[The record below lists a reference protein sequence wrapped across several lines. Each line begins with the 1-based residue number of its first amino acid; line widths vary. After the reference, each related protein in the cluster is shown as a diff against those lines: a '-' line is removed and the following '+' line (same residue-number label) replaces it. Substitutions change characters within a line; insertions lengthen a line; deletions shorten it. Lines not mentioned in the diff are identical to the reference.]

1 MPRYALR
8 SLSVLGLAAVLATVV
23 GAQAP
28 SLTPAQVD
36 RVTSQ
41 VVVNLLEQHHMA
53 HPSIDDA
60 TAVKWAKTFLKD
72 LDPLKYNFTKADVD
86 EFMAQAETLDDKVK
100 QGDTTFAKTVFDR
113 FLKRSD
119 ERMTQALEILDKPV
133 DFDADESISD
143 DIDKLE
149 WQADSAAANDL
160 LRKRIKLQLL
170 VDKVAKEPV
179 AESVKKIKAQYKDRN
194 RFWHQLKPDELLE
207 IYLTALTKTF
217 DPHSTYMSKTS
228 FDELM
233 NMQLHLSLTGIGALL
248 ESVDGIPTVKELVP
262 KGPADLDGRL
272 QEEDKILGLQKTDGG
287 DVEEVS
293 FVEMRLTDV
302 VKQIRG
308 EVNSKVRL
316 IIQPK
321 GTTEKKV
328 YELTRQKLDLA
339 EEHAKGQVI
348 EKPADGPNKRL
359 QIGVIHLPTFY
370 GDTDALRRGDANPL
384 SATEDCRKIIDGF
397 KAQGVGA
404 VVLDLRENGG
414 GLLTEAISLSGL
426 FINKGPVVQVR
437 DTTGV
442 RHLDDEDEGTAW
454 DGPLVVLIDHRS
466 ASASEIFAG
475 VIKDYGRGLIV
486 GGSNTFGKGT
496 VQSIMPI
503 KEAISRGTFRAIS
516 LPDLGAL
523 KLTIQQF
530 YRANGESTQVRGVAP
545 DIKIPSLFD
554 QIDEELEGK
563 LDNSFKFDKIA
574 GVSHDQFN
582 RVPADLLTRLEA
594 RSETRRNESE
604 KFRKLEAAIK
614 KIVARK
620 AKHLVPLNE
629 AKYRAEVVSEDEN
642 QDEIAKEKKDK
653 KRKRYDR
660 PAWESNYY
668 NDEIINIVADYLTLG
683 SKALAAAPVRVEV
696 NQP

>member
-8 SLSVLGLAAVLATVV
+8 SLSVLGLAAVLATIV

-41 VVVNLLEQHHMA
+41 VVVKLLEGHHMA
-53 HPSIDDA
+53 RPSIDDA
-60 TAVKWAKTFLKD
+60 TAIKWVKTFLKD
-72 LDPLKYNFTKADVD
+72 LDPLKYNFLKADVD
-86 EFMAQAETLDDKVK
+86 EFMAQATTLDDKVK
-100 QGDTTFAKTVFDR
+100 QGDTSFAKVVYER

-119 ERMTQALEILDKPV
+119 ERLVKALALLEKPT
-133 DFDADESISD
+133 DFAADESLSD
-143 DIDKLE
+143 DIEKLE
-149 WQADSAAANDL
+149 WPASTDEANDL

-170 VDKVAKEPV
+170 IDKVAKEPE
-179 AESVKKIKAQYKDRN
+179 ADSVKRIRSQYKDRN
-194 RFWHQLKPDELLE
+194 RFWHQLKGEELLE
-207 IYLTALTKTF
+207 LYLTSLTKTF
-217 DPHSTYMSKTS
+217 DPHSTYMCKSN
-228 FDELM
+228 FEELM
-233 NMQLHLSLTGIGALL
+233 NMQLHLTLTGIGALL
-248 ESVDGIPTVKELVP
+248 ESVDGVPTVKELVP

-272 QEEDKILGLQKTDGG
+272 QEEDKILGVQKADG
-287 DVEEVS
+287 EEVS
-293 FVEMRLTDV
+293 FIEMRLNDV

-308 EVNSKVRL
+308 EVNTQVRL

-321 GTTEKKV
+321 GTNEKKV

-348 EKPADGPNKRL
+348 EKEVDGKPLK
-359 QIGVIHLPTFY
+359 IGVIHLPTFY
-370 GDTDALRRGDANPL
+370 GDTDALRLGDANPL
-384 SATEDCRKIIDGF
+384 SATEDCRKLIEGF
-397 KAQGVGA
+397 KAKGVKA
-404 VVLDLRENGG
+404 VVVDLRENGG

-426 FINKGPVVQVR
+426 FIDKGTVVQVK
-437 DTTGV
+437 DASGV
-442 RHLDDEDEGTAW
+442 RHLDDEEEGTAW

-503 KEAISRGTFRAIS
+503 KEAIGRITNLN

-574 GVSHDQFN
+574 AVGHDQFN
-582 RVPADLLTRLEA
+582 RVPPDLLARLEA
-594 RSETRRNESE
+594 RSEARRKESE
-604 KFRKLEAAIK
+604 KFRKLDAAIQK
-614 KIVARK
+614 VVARK
-620 AKHLVPLNE
+620 AKHLIPLNE
-629 AKYRAEVVSEDEN
+629 AKYRAEVVSGDEQ
-642 QDEIAKEKKDK
+642 QDEINKDK
-653 KRKRYDR
+653 KAKRKHYDR

-683 SKALAAAPVRVEV
+683 SKALAAAPVRAGV

>member
-8 SLSVLGLAAVLATVV
+8 SLSVLGLAAVLATIV

-28 SLTPAQVD
+28 SLTPAQID

-41 VVVNLLEQHHMA
+41 VVVKLLEGHHMA

-60 TAVKWAKTFLKD
+60 TATKWAKTFLKD
-72 LDPLKYNFTKADVD
+72 LDPLKYNFLKADVD
-86 EFMAQAETLDDKVK
+86 EFMAQATTLDDKVK
-100 QGDTTFAKTVFDR
+100 QGDTAFAKVVFDR

-119 ERMTQALEILDKPV
+119 ERLATALAVLAKPM
-133 DFDADESISD
+133 DFTADESLSD
-143 DIDKLE
+143 DIDKLD
-149 WQADSAAANDL
+149 WSATADEANDL

-170 VDKVAKEPV
+170 IDKVAKEPE
-179 AESVKKIKAQYKDRN
+179 ADSIKRIRSQYKDRN
-194 RFWHQLKPDELLE
+194 RFWHQLKGEELLE
-207 IYLTALTKTF
+207 LYLTSLTKTF
-217 DPHSTYMSKTS
+217 DPHSTYMGKSS
-228 FDELM
+228 FEELM
-233 NMQLHLSLTGIGALL
+233 NMQLHLTLTGIGALL

-272 QEEDKILGLQKTDGG
+272 QEEDKIVGIQRPDG
-287 DVEEVS
+287 EEVS

-308 EVNSKVRL
+308 EVDTKVRL

-348 EKPADGPNKRL
+348 EKEADGKKL
-359 QIGVIHLPTFY
+359 KIGVIHLPTFY

-384 SATEDCRKIIDGF
+384 SATEDCRKLIEGF
-397 KAQGVGA
+397 KAQGVKA
-404 VVLDLRENGG
+404 VVVDLRENGG
-414 GLLTEAISLSGL
+414 GLLPEAISLSGL
-426 FINKGPVVQVR
+426 FIDKGTVVQVKNAA
-437 DTTGV
+437 GIQQ
-442 RHLDDEDEGTAW
+442 LNDEEEGTAW

-496 VQSIMPI
+496 VQSILPI
-503 KEAISRGTFRAIS
+503 KEALGRFTNGLS

-545 DIKIPSLFD
+545 DIKVPSLFD

-574 GVSHDQFN
+574 AVSHDQFN
-582 RVPADLLTRLEA
+582 RVPPDLLARLEA
-594 RSETRRNESE
+594 RSEGRRKESE
-604 KFRKLEAAIK
+604 KFRKLDAAIQK
-614 KIVARK
+614 AVARK
-620 AKHLVPLNE
+620 AKHLIPLNE
-629 AKYRAEVVSEDEN
+629 AKYRAEVVSGDEE
-642 QDEIAKEKKDK
+642 QDEINKDK
-653 KRKRYDR
+653 KKRKYYDR

-668 NDEIINIVADYLTLG
+668 NDELINIVTDYLTLG
-683 SKALAAAPVRVEV
+683 SKALAAAPVRAGVA
-696 NQP
+696 QP

>member
-8 SLSVLGLAAVLATVV
+8 SLSVLGLAAVVSVIV

-28 SLTPAQVD
+28 SMTPSQAE
-36 RVTSQ
+36 RFTSQ
-41 VVVNLLEQHHMA
+41 VVVKLLEQNHMA

-72 LDPLKYNFTKADVD
+72 LDPLKYNFVKADID
-86 EFMAQAETLDDKVK
+86 EFMAQATTLDDKVK
-100 QGDTTFAKTVFDR
+100 QGDTSFAKVVFDR
-113 FLKRSD
+113 FMKRSD
-119 ERMTQALEILDKPV
+119 ERTAKALEILDKPM
-133 DFDADESISD
+133 DFSSDESISD
-143 DIDKLE
+143 DIDKLD
-149 WQADSAAANDL
+149 WPANADEANDR

-170 VDKVAKEPV
+170 TDKVAKETS
-179 AESVKKIKAQYKDRN
+179 ADSVKRIRSQYKDRN

-207 IYLTALTKTF
+207 LYLTGLTKTF
-217 DPHSTYMSKTS
+217 DPHSTYMSETS
-228 FDELM
+228 FKELM
-233 NMQLHLSLTGIGALL
+233 NMQLHLTLTGIGALL

-272 QEEDKILGLQKTDGG
+272 QEEDKILGLQKADG
-287 DVEEVS
+287 EEIS
-293 FVEMRLTDV
+293 FVEMRIIDV

-308 EVNSKVRL
+308 EVDTKVRL

-348 EKPADGPNKRL
+348 EKQVDGKKL
-359 QIGVIHLPTFY
+359 KIGVVHLPAFY
-370 GDTDALRRGDANPL
+370 GDTDAVRRGDANPL
-384 SATEDCRKIIDGF
+384 SATEDCRRIIEGF
-397 KAQGVGA
+397 KAQGVNA
-404 VVLDLRENGG
+404 VVVDLRENGG

-426 FINKGPVVQVR
+426 FIDKGPVVQVR
-437 DTTGV
+437 DLSGV
-442 RHLDDEDEGTAW
+442 RHLDDEEEGTAW
-454 DGPLVVLIDHRS
+454 DGPLAVLIDHRS

-475 VIKDYGRGLIV
+475 VIKDYGRGVII

-503 KEAISRGTFRAIS
+503 KEAIGRFTSIN
-516 LPDLGAL
+516 LPDMGAL

-530 YRANGESTQVRGVAP
+530 YRANGESTQVKGVAP
-545 DIKIPSLFD
+545 DIKVPSLFD

-574 GVSHDQFN
+574 AVAHDQFN
-582 RVPADLLTRLEA
+582 KVPADLVGRLDA
-594 RSETRRNESE
+594 RSEARRKESD
-604 KFRKLEAAIK
+604 KFRKLDAAIK
-614 KIVARK
+614 KINDRK
-620 AKHLVPLNE
+620 AKHLIPLNE
-629 AKYRAEVVSEDEN
+629 TKYRAEVVSEDED
-642 QDEIAKEKKDK
+642 QDEIAKDKKDK
-653 KRKRYDR
+653 KRRRYDR

-683 SKALAAAPVRVEV
+683 SKVLAAAPVRAEV

>member
-8 SLSVLGLAAVLATVV
+8 SLSVLGLAAVLATIV

-28 SLTPAQVD
+28 SLTPAQAE
-36 RVTSQ
+36 RFTSQ
-41 VVVNLLEQHHMA
+41 VVVKLLEGHHMA
-53 HPSIDDA
+53 QPKIDDA
-60 TAVKWAKTFLKD
+60 TAVKWVKTFLKD
-72 LDPLKYNFTKADVD
+72 LDPLKYNFIKPDID
-86 EFMAQAETLDDKVK
+86 EFMAAATTLDDKVK
-100 QGDTTFAKTVFDR
+100 QGDTSFAKGVYER

-119 ERMTQALEILDKPV
+119 ERLAKALEILDKPM
-133 DFDADESISD
+133 DFSADESIGD
-143 DIDKLE
+143 DLEKLDWPASTE
-149 WQADSAAANDL
+149 DANDL

-170 VDKVAKEPV
+170 VDKVAKEPE
-179 AESVKKIKAQYKDRN
+179 ADSLKRIRSQYRDRN
-194 RFWHQLKPDELLE
+194 RFWHQLRSDELLE
-207 IYLTALTKTF
+207 VYLTALTKTF
-217 DPHSTYMSKTS
+217 DPHSTYMCKAN

-233 NMQLHLSLTGIGALL
+233 NMQLHLTLTGIGALL
-248 ESVDGIPTVKELVP
+248 ESVDGVPTVKELVP

-272 QEEDKILGLQKTDGG
+272 QEEDKILGIQKPDG
-287 DVEEVS
+287 EEVS
-293 FVEMRLTDV
+293 FIEMRLNDV

-308 EVNSKVRL
+308 EVNTQVRL

-348 EKPADGPNKRL
+348 EKEADGKKL
-359 QIGVIHLPTFY
+359 KIGVIHLPTFY

-384 SATEDCRKIIDGF
+384 SATEDCRKLIAGF
-397 KAQGVGA
+397 KAQGVNA
-404 VVLDLRENGG
+404 VVVDLRENGG

-426 FINKGPVVQVR
+426 FIDKGPVVQVK
-437 DTTGV
+437 DASGV
-442 RHLDDEDEGTAW
+442 RHLDDEEEGTAW

-503 KEAISRGTFRAIS
+503 KEAISRFTNIN

-563 LDNSFKFDKIA
+563 LDNSLKFDKIA
-574 GVSHDQFN
+574 AVSHDNFN
-582 RVPADLLTRLEA
+582 RVPPDLLARLET
-594 RSETRRNESE
+594 RSEARRKESD
-604 KFRKLEAAIK
+604 KFRKLDAAIQK
-614 KIVARK
+614 VVARK
-620 AKHLVPLNE
+620 AKHLIPLNE
-629 AKYRAEVVSEDEN
+629 AKYRAEVVSEEED
-642 QDEIAKEKKDK
+642 QDEIAKDK
-653 KRKRYDR
+653 KKTKRRHYDR

-668 NDEIINIVADYLTLG
+668 NDEIINVVADYLTLG
-683 SKALAAAPVRVEV
+683 SKALVAAPVRAEV

>member
-8 SLSVLGLAAVLATVV
+8 TLSVFGLAALVATVV

-28 SLTPAQVD
+28 SLTPSQQE
-36 RVTSQ
+36 RFTSQ
-41 VVVNLLEQHHMA
+41 VVVKLLEQNHMA

-72 LDPLKYNFTKADVD
+72 LDPLKYNFVKADID
-86 EFMAQAETLDDKVK
+86 EFMAQAKTLDDKVK
-100 QGDTTFAKTVFDR
+100 QGDTSFAKVVFDR

-119 ERMTQALEILDKPV
+119 ERMTKALEILDKPM
-133 DFDADESISD
+133 DFNADESLSD
-143 DIDKLE
+143 DIEKLD
-149 WQADSAAANDL
+149 WPADTEQANDL
-160 LRKRIKLQLL
+160 LRKRIKLQML
-170 VDKVAKEPV
+170 VDKVAKEPA
-179 AESVKKIKAQYKDRN
+179 AESLKRIKSQYKDRN
-194 RFWHQLKPDELLE
+194 RFWHQLKSDELLE
-207 IYLTALTKTF
+207 LYLTSLTKTF
-217 DPHSTYMSKTS
+217 DPHSTYMCKST
-228 FDELM
+228 FEDLM

-272 QEEDKILGLQKTDGG
+272 QEEDKILGIQKGDG
-287 DVEEVS
+287 EEVS
-293 FVEMRLTDV
+293 FVEMRLNDV

-308 EVNSKVRL
+308 EVNTKVRL

-321 GTTEKKV
+321 GATEKKI

-339 EEHAKGQVI
+339 EEHAKGQII
-348 EKPADGPNKRL
+348 EKQADGKAL
-359 QIGVIHLPTFY
+359 KIGIIHLPTFY
-370 GDTDALRRGDANPL
+370 GDTTALRRGDANAL
-384 SATEDCRKIIDGF
+384 SATEDCRKLIEGF
-397 KAQGVGA
+397 KAQGVNA
-404 VVLDLRENGG
+404 VVVDLRENGG

-426 FINKGPVVQVR
+426 FIDKGPVVQVR
-437 DTTGV
+437 DATGI
-442 RHLDDEDEGTAW
+442 RHLDDDEEGTAW

-496 VQSIMPI
+496 VQSIMEI
-503 KEAISRGTFRAIS
+503 KEAISRFTAIN

-530 YRANGESTQVRGVAP
+530 YRANGESTQVSGVAP
-545 DIKIPSLFD
+545 DIKVPSLFD
-554 QIDEELEGK
+554 QVDDEHEGK
-563 LDNSFKFDKIA
+563 LDNSLKFDKIA
-574 GVSHDQFN
+574 AVSHDQFN
-582 RVPADLLTRLEA
+582 RVPADLLARLDA
-594 RSETRRNESE
+594 RSETRRQESD
-604 KFRKLEAAIK
+604 KFRKLDAAIK
-614 KIVARK
+614 KVVARK
-620 AKHLVPLNE
+620 AKHLIPLNE
-629 AKYRAEVVSEDEN
+629 AKYRAEVVSEDEE
-642 QDEIAKEKKDK
+642 QDEIAKDKKAK
-653 KRKRYDR
+653 KRKHYDR

-683 SKALAAAPVRVEV
+683 SKALVAAPVRAGV

>member
-8 SLSVLGLAAVLATVV
+8 SLSVFGLAAVVATIV

-28 SLTPAQVD
+28 SLTPSQAE
-36 RVTSQ
+36 RFTSQ
-41 VVVNLLEQHHMA
+41 VVVKLLEQNHMA

-72 LDPLKYNFTKADVD
+72 LDPLKYNFVKADID
-86 EFMAQAETLDDKVK
+86 EFMAQAKTLDDKVK
-100 QGDTTFAKTVFDR
+100 QGDTSFAKVVFDR

-119 ERMTQALEILDKPV
+119 ERMAKALEILDKPM

-143 DIDKLE
+143 DIEKLD
-149 WQADSAAANDL
+149 WPADTGQANDL
-160 LRKRIKLQLL
+160 LRKRIKLQIL
-170 VDKVAKEPV
+170 VDKVSKEPA
-179 AESVKKIKAQYKDRN
+179 AESLKRIKSQYKDRN
-194 RFWHQLKPDELLE
+194 RFWHQLKSDELLE
-207 IYLTALTKTF
+207 LYLTSLTKTF
-217 DPHSTYMSKTS
+217 DPHSTYMCKST
-228 FDELM
+228 FEDLM

-272 QEEDKILGLQKTDGG
+272 QEEDKILGIQKGDG
-287 DVEEVS
+287 DEVS
-293 FVEMRLTDV
+293 FVEMRLNDV

-308 EVNSKVRL
+308 EVNTKVRL

-321 GTTEKKV
+321 GATEKKI

-339 EEHAKGQVI
+339 EEHAKGQII
-348 EKPADGPNKRL
+348 EKQSDGKAL
-359 QIGVIHLPTFY
+359 KIGVIHLPTFY
-370 GDTDALRRGDANPL
+370 GDTTAVRRGDANPL
-384 SATEDCRKIIDGF
+384 SATEDCRKLIEGF
-397 KAQGVGA
+397 KAQGVNA
-404 VVLDLRENGG
+404 VVVDLRENGG

-426 FINKGPVVQVR
+426 FIDKGPVVQVR
-437 DTTGV
+437 DATGV
-442 RHLDDEDEGTAW
+442 RHLDDEEEGTAW
-454 DGPLVVLIDHRS
+454 DGPLAVLIDHRS

-496 VQSIMPI
+496 VQSIMEI
-503 KEAISRGTFRAIS
+503 KEAIGRFTAMN

-530 YRANGESTQVRGVAP
+530 YRANGESTQVSGVAP
-545 DIKIPSLFD
+545 DIKVPSLFD
-554 QIDEELEGK
+554 QVDDEHEGK
-563 LDNSFKFDKIA
+563 LDNSLKFDKIA
-574 GVSHDQFN
+574 AVGHDQFN
-582 RVPADLLTRLEA
+582 RVPADLLARLDA
-594 RSETRRNESE
+594 RSEARRQESD
-604 KFRKLEAAIK
+604 KFRKLDAAIK
-614 KIVARK
+614 KVVARK
-620 AKHLVPLNE
+620 AKHIIPLNE
-629 AKYRAEVVSEDEN
+629 AKYRAEVVSEDEE
-642 QDEIAKEKKDK
+642 QDEIAKDKKAK
-653 KRKRYDR
+653 KRKHYDR

-683 SKALAAAPVRVEV
+683 SKALVAAPVRADV

>member
-1 MPRYALR
+1 M
-8 SLSVLGLAAVLATVV
+8 
-23 GAQAP
+23 
-28 SLTPAQVD
+28 
-36 RVTSQ
+36 TSQ
-41 VVVNLLEQHHMA
+41 VVVKLLEQNHMA
-53 HPSIDDA
+53 HPSIDDV
-60 TAVKWAKTFLKD
+60 TAIKWAKTFLKE
-72 LDPLKYNFTKADVD
+72 LDPLKYNFVKADID

-100 QGDTTFAKTVFDR
+100 QGDTSFARTVFDR

-119 ERMTQALEILDKPV
+119 ERLAHALAVLDKPV
-133 DFDADESISD
+133 DFTADESLSD
-143 DIDKLE
+143 DIEKLD
-149 WQADSAAANDL
+149 WPADAAQANDL
-160 LRKRIKLQLL
+160 VRKRIKLQLL
-170 VDKVAKEPV
+170 MDKVGKEPV
-179 AESVKKIKAQYKDRN
+179 AESVKKIKSQYKDRN
-194 RFWHQLKPDELLE
+194 RFWHQLKSEELLE
-207 IYLTALTKTF
+207 LYLTALTKTF
-217 DPHSTYMSKTS
+217 DPHSTYMCKTN

-233 NMQLHLSLTGIGALL
+233 NMQLHLTLTGIGALL
-248 ESVDGIPTVKELVP
+248 ESVDGVPTVKELVP

-272 QEEDKILGLQKTDGG
+272 QEEDKILGLQKSDG
-287 DVEEVS
+287 EEVS
-293 FVEMRLTDV
+293 FIEMRLNDV

-308 EVNSKVRL
+308 EVNTKVRM

-321 GTTEKKV
+321 GTSEKKV

-339 EEHAKGQVI
+339 EEHAKGQAI
-348 EKPADGPNKRL
+348 EKDVDGKKL
-359 QIGVIHLPTFY
+359 KIGVIHLPTFY

-384 SATEDCRKIIDGF
+384 SATEDCRKLLEGF

-426 FINKGPVVQVR
+426 FIDKGPVVQVR
-437 DTTGV
+437 DATGV
-442 RHLDDEDEGTAW
+442 RHLDDEEGGTAW

-475 VIKDYGRGLIV
+475 VIKDYGRGLLV

-503 KEAISRGTFRAIS
+503 KEAISRVTSFAW
-516 LPDLGAL
+516 PDLGAL

-530 YRANGESTQVRGVAP
+530 YRANGESTQVKGVAP

-563 LDNSFKFDKIA
+563 LDNSFKFDKVA
-574 GVSHDQFN
+574 AVTHDQFN
-582 RVPADLLTRLEA
+582 RVPPDLLSRLDA
-594 RSETRRNESE
+594 RSEARRKESD
-604 KFRKLEAAIK
+604 KFRKLDAAIQ

-620 AKHLVPLNE
+620 AKHLIPLDE
-629 AKYRAEVVSEDEN
+629 TKYRAEVVSEDEE
-642 QDEIAKEKKDK
+642 QDEIAKDK
-653 KRKRYDR
+653 KAKRRKHYDR

-668 NDEIINIVADYLTLG
+668 NDEIINVVADYLTLG
-683 SKALAAAPVRVEV
+683 SKAIAAAPVKVDV